1 MACGILDDNARV
13 YVGKNNIQNEIVTHK
28 IAKHNDTWFHIK
40 DAPGSHVVISK
51 DGELSE
57 YDIRSCA
64 MIASFYSTYKTSSS
78 VPVDYTLVRYIKKIP
93 GKRACFVT
101 YTNQHTIYID
111 PNDEFIKSSK
121 ETTTEY

>member
-1 MACGILDDNARV
+1 
-13 YVGKNNIQNEIVTHK
+13 
-28 IAKHNDTWFHIK
+28 
-40 DAPGSHVVISK
+40 
-51 DGELSE
+51 
-57 YDIRSCA
+57 

-111 PNDEFIKSSK
+111 PNDEFIKSLK